1 MEHFWEVKDLSVSYE
16 NLDGLTQAVDHVSYY
31 VDHGEIVGIV
41 GESGS
46 GKSQTQ
52 LAALQLIPTPPGKID
67 NGEVLLNGRN
77 ILSSK
82 PNSSEMRKI
91 RGGRVGMI
99 FQEPMTSLNP
109 VKTVGF
115 QIIEAILLHSDT
127 DKKKAEEKAVE
138 LMEKVGIADA
148 KTRLYD
154 YPHQF
159 SGGMRQR
166 IMIAIALAGNP
177 DMIIADEPTTALDV
191 TTQAQILDL
200 LKTLAKEKN
209 TALLM
214 ITHNLGIVA
223 RYAERIYVMYA
234 GNIVE
239 AGTTMEIFH
248 EPSHPYTRGLLRA
261 VPRLDDDKN
270 RLIPI
275 DGNPPTPT
283 NRKEGCQFI
292 DRCRYACEKCYGKAM
307 PALRQESET
316 HFIACYLCKEELD
329 EKEKSW
335 ETEKSVHKS
344 LPGDEVVLEAKD
356 IDVSF
361 PVKGG
366 FFKKKSGNLNVLHH
380 VNFQLYKGETLGLVG
395 ESGCGKTTTAKAVLK
410 LLDETVGKV
419 YLNGEEILGVPERLF
434 RKERRKIQM
443 IFQDPSSSLDPRKSA
458 EELVGEPLFPYGLVK
473 SKEEYDN
480 RVDELFKLVGLEPA
494 LKTRYAHEFSG
505 GQRQRIGIAR
515 ALACEPEI
523 IICDEP
529 ISALDVSIQA
539 QIINLLEDL
548 QEKLGLSYL
557 FVAHDLSVV
566 KHISHRVA
574 VMYLGVIVELTSSSD
589 LYKNPLHP
597 YTKALLRSV
606 PIPDPVLQEGEKN
619 YELRGEV
626 PSIVKRPEG
635 CPFSNRCELATEKCR
650 QQIPD
655 FQEVEKGHFVA
666 CFAVKKS
673 C

>member
-316 HFIACYLCKEELD
+316 HFIACYLSKEELD

-505 GQRQRIGIAR
+505 GQRQRVGIAR

-635 CPFSNRCELATEKCR
+635 CPFSNPCRRTEN
-650 QQIPD
+650 
-655 FQEVEKGHFVA
+655 
-666 CFAVKKS
+666 
-673 C
+673 

>member
-1 MEHFWEVKDLSVSYE
+1 M
-16 NLDGLTQAVDHVSYY
+16 
-31 VDHGEIVGIV
+31 
-41 GESGS
+41 
-46 GKSQTQ
+46 
-52 LAALQLIPTPPGKID
+52 
-67 NGEVLLNGRN
+67 
-77 ILSSK
+77 
-82 PNSSEMRKI
+82 
-91 RGGRVGMI
+91 
-99 FQEPMTSLNP
+99 
-109 VKTVGF
+109 
-115 QIIEAILLHSDT
+115 
-127 DKKKAEEKAVE
+127 
-138 LMEKVGIADA
+138 
-148 KTRLYD
+148 
-154 YPHQF
+154 
-159 SGGMRQR
+159 
-166 IMIAIALAGNP
+166 
-177 DMIIADEPTTALDV
+177 
-191 TTQAQILDL
+191 
-200 LKTLAKEKN
+200 
-209 TALLM
+209 
-214 ITHNLGIVA
+214 
-223 RYAERIYVMYA
+223 
-234 GNIVE
+234 
-239 AGTTMEIFH
+239 
-248 EPSHPYTRGLLRA
+248 
-261 VPRLDDDKN
+261 
-270 RLIPI
+270 
-275 DGNPPTPT
+275 
-283 NRKEGCQFI
+283 
-292 DRCRYACEKCYGKAM
+292 
-307 PALRQESET
+307 
-316 HFIACYLCKEELD
+316 
-329 EKEKSW
+329 
-335 ETEKSVHKS
+335 
-344 LPGDEVVLEAKD
+344 VLEAKD

-505 GQRQRIGIAR
+505 GQRQRVGIAR

-655 FQEVEKGHFVA
+655 FQEVEKGHL
-666 CFAVKKS
+666 
-673 C
+673 

>member
-1 MEHFWEVKDLSVSYE
+1 
-16 NLDGLTQAVDHVSYY
+16 
-31 VDHGEIVGIV
+31 
-41 GESGS
+41 
-46 GKSQTQ
+46 
-52 LAALQLIPTPPGKID
+52 
-67 NGEVLLNGRN
+67 
-77 ILSSK
+77 
-82 PNSSEMRKI
+82 
-91 RGGRVGMI
+91 
-99 FQEPMTSLNP
+99 
-109 VKTVGF
+109 
-115 QIIEAILLHSDT
+115 
-127 DKKKAEEKAVE
+127 
-138 LMEKVGIADA
+138 MEKVGIADA

-316 HFIACYLCKEELD
+316 HFIACYLSKEELD

-505 GQRQRIGIAR
+505 GQRQRVGIAR

>member
-1 MEHFWEVKDLSVSYE
+1 
-16 NLDGLTQAVDHVSYY
+16 
-31 VDHGEIVGIV
+31 
-41 GESGS
+41 
-46 GKSQTQ
+46 
-52 LAALQLIPTPPGKID
+52 
-67 NGEVLLNGRN
+67 
-77 ILSSK
+77 
-82 PNSSEMRKI
+82 
-91 RGGRVGMI
+91 
-99 FQEPMTSLNP
+99 
-109 VKTVGF
+109 
-115 QIIEAILLHSDT
+115 
-127 DKKKAEEKAVE
+127 
-138 LMEKVGIADA
+138 
-148 KTRLYD
+148 
-154 YPHQF
+154 
-159 SGGMRQR
+159 
-166 IMIAIALAGNP
+166 
-177 DMIIADEPTTALDV
+177 
-191 TTQAQILDL
+191 
-200 LKTLAKEKN
+200 
-209 TALLM
+209 M

-589 LYKNPLHP
+589 LYKIH
-597 YTKALLRSV
+597 YTL
-606 PIPDPVLQEGEKN
+606 IQ
-619 YELRGEV
+619 
-626 PSIVKRPEG
+626 KR
-635 CPFSNRCELATEKCR
+635 CCV
-650 QQIPD
+650 Q
-655 FQEVEKGHFVA
+655 FQYRILFFRRERRTMN
-666 CFAVKKS
+666 
-673 C
+673 